1 LRAVDA
7 RQQRKRRLARSVKSS
22 YDGKESDLLIATLCD
37 KLYTTTLRRA
47 APVLR
52 PPERPRAP
60 NLYCGASTLSAIIPD
75 SNRWYIPAPV
85 EAAAVRRGPGDGDL
99 ARIEALDAD
108 RMHDSL
114 VFLAGYAPGVLD
126 VILTATEP
134 CLDDER
140 PADADALEPFCT
152 RCGAAAGIFI
162 SRGNEWLHYTGRP
175 ETADVQPYST
185 DHKPVVGWRIA
196 TSPIAEVAPNPSRC
210 LPGAGR

>member
-1 LRAVDA
+1 MR
-7 RQQRKRRLARSVKSS
+7 
-22 YDGKESDLLIATLCD
+22 
-37 KLYTTTLRRA
+37 
-47 APVLR
+47 
-52 PPERPRAP
+52 
-60 NLYCGASTLSAIIPD
+60 AIIPARD
-75 SNRWYIPAPV
+75 RWCIPPLV

-99 ARIEALDAD
+99 ARIEGLDAD

-140 PADADALEPFCT
+140 HADADALEPFCT
-152 RCGAAAGIFI
+152 SCGAATGIFI

-175 ETADVQPYST
+175 ETADVQPYAA

-196 TSPIAEVAPNPSRC
+196 ASPIAEVA
-210 LPGAGR
+210 L

>member
-1 LRAVDA
+1 L
-7 RQQRKRRLARSVKSS
+7 
-22 YDGKESDLLIATLCD
+22 
-37 KLYTTTLRRA
+37 
-47 APVLR
+47 
-52 PPERPRAP
+52 
-60 NLYCGASTLSAIIPD
+60 STIIPACD
-75 SNRWYIPAPV
+75 RWCIPPPV

-140 PADADALEPFCT
+140 SADAEALEPYCT
-152 RCGAAAGIFI
+152 RCGAAAGIFF

-175 ETADVQPYST
+175 ETADVQPYT
-185 DHKPVVGWRIA
+185 PDHEPAIGWRIA
-196 TSPIAEVAPNPSRC
+196 TSPVAVVA
-210 LPGAGR
+210 L